1 MATRKKGKVEPVR
14 LDEDDMLKML
24 FYSPAGHGK
33 TTLLGTAIGDP
44 RLCPMLFVDFEA
56 GTKSIKSKIKRIDLD
71 QLGKITPEVGKAHAV
86 RVKEWEDFNVVYN
99 FLANDDTHGYQA
111 VAIDSLTEVNY
122 LNLTTIIGHEVEF
135 GKEHD
140 PDIAYQEDY
149 LRSIAQMRKLIR
161 FFRDLP
167 MHVFFTA
174 GAMEFTDARTKK
186 MQYRPGLTG
195 KLVMELPGLVD
206 TIGYLAVIDEDEET
220 FRCLFVQPT
229 EKFMAKDRSEGGVLG
244 DEIDEP
250 TLPDIL
256 DMLLGEAPPNR
267 EEDDEPEE
275 EGDE

>member
-1 MATRKKGKVEPVR
+1 MAKKKVEPVV
-14 LDEDDMLKML
+14 LDVDDMLKML

-56 GTKSIKSKIKRIDLD
+56 GTKSIKSKIKRIELD
-71 QLGKITPEVGKAHAV
+71 QLGKVKPAIDKAHAV
-86 RVKEWEDFNVVYN
+86 RIKEWEDFNVVYN
-99 FLANDDTHGYQA
+99 FLANEDHGYQS

-122 LNLTTIIGHEVEF
+122 LNLTTIVGKEVEL
-135 GKEHD
+135 GDHD

-167 MHVFFTA
+167 LHVFFTA
-174 GAMEFTDARTKK
+174 GAMESIDARTKK

-195 KLVMELPGLVD
+195 KLSMELPGLVD
-206 TIGYLAVIDEDEET
+206 TIGYLSVVEDDDET

-229 EKFMAKDRSEGGVLG
+229 EKFMAKDRSEGGILG
-244 DEIDEP
+244 DEIEEP
-250 TLPDIL
+250 TLPEIL
-256 DMLLGEAPPNR
+256 DILLGEVEPNR
-267 EEDDEPEE
+267 TEEEDEE
-275 EGDE
+275 

>member
-1 MATRKKGKVEPVR
+1 MATRKKKEVELEPIR
-14 LDEDDMLKML
+14 LDEDEMLKML

-56 GTKSIKSKIKRIDLD
+56 GTKSIKSKVLRLDLD
-71 QLGKITPEVGKAHAV
+71 DLGKVKPEIGKAHAV
-86 RVKEWEDFNVVYN
+86 RIKAWEDFNVVYN
-99 FLANDDTHGYQA
+99 FLANEDHGYQS

-122 LNLTTIIGHEVEF
+122 LNLTTIVGKEVELSD
-135 GKEHD
+135 HD

-149 LRSIAQMRKLIR
+149 LRSIAQMRRLIR

-174 GAMEFTDARTKK
+174 GASEFTDARTKK

-206 TIGYLAVIDEDEET
+206 TIGYLAVVEDGDET
-220 FRCLFVQPT
+220 YRCLFVQPT
-229 EKFMAKDRSEGGVLG
+229 EKFMAKDRSEGGILG
-244 DEIDEP
+244 DEIEEP
-250 TLPDIL
+250 TLPELL
-256 DMLLGEAPPNR
+256 DTLLGVGQEVTTDDI
-267 EEDDEPEE
+267 EE
-275 EGDE
+275 

>member
-1 MATRKKGKVEPVR
+1 MAKAKKKVKPVR
-14 LDEDDMLKML
+14 LDEDDLLKML

-44 RLCPMLFVDFEA
+44 RLCPMLFLDFEA
-56 GTKSIKSKIKRIDLD
+56 GTKSIKSKIKKIDLD
-71 QLGKITPEVGKAHAV
+71 DLGEIEPEIGKAHKV
-86 RVKEWEDFNVVYN
+86 RIKEWEDFNVIYN
-99 FLANDDTHGYQA
+99 FLASEEHGYQS

-122 LNLTTIIGHEVEF
+122 LNLITIIGKEVNL
-135 GKEHD
+135 GDHD

-167 MHVFFTA
+167 MHVFFSA
-174 GAMEFTDARTKK
+174 GASEFVDARTKK

-195 KLVMELPGLVD
+195 KLTLELPGLVD
-206 TIGYLAVIDEDEET
+206 TIGYLAVIDEEDET

-244 DEIDEP
+244 DEIEDP
-250 TLPDIL
+250 TLPGLL
-256 DMLLGEAPPNR
+256 DTLLEAEGEEE
-267 EEDDEPEE
+267 EEDDNE
-275 EGDE
+275 